1 MQPVVS
7 FEKVETTGETLAQA
21 RALCGPGHSQVTPMV
36 VRALLG
42 HVTGQKGAWLL
53 AHPEAPLSA
62 EQVTKFADLLARALT
77 GEPLAYLTGERE
89 FYGLAFSVTP
99 EVLVP
104 RPETEGVV
112 EAVIERA
119 RARGERHLRIV
130 DVGTGSGVVAVAL
143 AVNLPAARV
152 IGVDIAAGA
161 LGVAR
166 SNVEAH
172 GVGERVSL
180 VRGDLLSGLRG
191 PFDVIAANLPYI
203 ASDVLPTLDVH
214 RWEPGIALDG
224 GADGLDL
231 VRRLIGQ
238 APLRLAPGGLL
249 TLEIGFDQGERVA
262 ALCRAAFPGAPVEVR
277 ADLAGLE
284 RVVLVEGR

>member
-7 FEKVETTGETLAQA
+7 FETVKTAGEALARA
-21 RALCGPGHSQVTPMV
+21 RALYRPGHPQVSLMV
-36 VRALLG
+36 MGALLA
-42 HVTGQKGAWLL
+42 HVTGRTRAWLL
-53 AHPEAPLSA
+53 AYPEAPLSV
-62 EQVTKFADLLARALT
+62 EQVTKFADLLARAAA

-89 FYGLAFSVTP
+89 FYGLAFTVTP

-104 RPETEGVV
+104 RPETEGMV
-112 EAVIERA
+112 EAVIEWA
-119 RARGERHLRIV
+119 QARGELPLRIV
-130 DVGTGSGVVAVAL
+130 DVGTGSGVVAVTL

-161 LGVAR
+161 LDIAR
-166 SNVEAH
+166 GNAEAH
-172 GVGERVSL
+172 GVGERVSF

-191 PFDVIAANLPYI
+191 PFDVITANPPYI

-214 RWEPGIALDG
+214 RWEPHLALDG

-231 VRRLIGQ
+231 MRRLIGQ
-238 APLRLAPGGLL
+238 APSRLAPGGLL
-249 TLEIGFDQGERVA
+249 ALEIGFDQGERVA
-262 ALCRAAFPGAPVEVR
+262 ALCHAAFPGTPVEVR